1 VLKTFEEEGLVEY
14 VREYT
19 DGSVMEDR
27 VGCAIISEAREIKLR
42 LPKQILIFNAEAV
55 AIMESMKAKK
65 RWGIAKNTILTNSLS
80 NLMAQEKIHTRGNSK
95 IAELKDLLAKE
106 IANLKIMWTPA
117 HTLAS
122 KVTNVQTEQINTH
135 SNKK

>member
-1 VLKTFEEEGLVEY
+1 
-14 VREYT
+14 
-19 DGSVMEDR
+19 MEDR
-27 VGCAIISEAREIKLR
+27 VGCAIISEAREIKIR
-42 LPKQILIFNAEAV
+42 LPKQMMIFNAEAV
-55 AIMESMKAKK
+55 SIMKSMKAKR

-80 NLMAQEKIHTRGNSK
+80 NLIHTRGNSK
-95 IAELKDLLAKE
+95 IAELKNLLAKE
-106 IANLKIMWTPA
+106 IANLKIMRIPA